1 LGNGRQGKIKTK
13 KIKYHG
19 EVVCPGGVWHV
30 DGGVLAHEPG
40 HELERHAAAA
50 STGQHLC
57 VYICILY
64 THKHTHTHTCECVT
78 HTRECVTHTCE
89 CVTHTRK
96 CVTHTCECVNT
107 HMRVCVMI
115 DDAILPYIEVKETWY
130 VCIYIYIYIRMC
142 VTREAANYKRDL
154 VCIYASMYVF
164 DLGGS
169 KEI

>member
-1 LGNGRQGKIKTK
+1 MR
-13 KIKYHG
+13 
-19 EVVCPGGVWHV
+19 VC
-30 DGGVLAHEPG
+30 D
-40 HELERHAAAA
+40 
-50 STGQHLC
+50 
-57 VYICILY
+57 
-64 THKHTHTHTCECVT
+64 T
-78 HTRECVTHTCE
+78 HTRVCDTHMRVCD
-89 CVTHTRK
+89 
-96 CVTHTCECVNT
+96 T

-154 VCIYASMYVF
+154 VCIYASMYVC